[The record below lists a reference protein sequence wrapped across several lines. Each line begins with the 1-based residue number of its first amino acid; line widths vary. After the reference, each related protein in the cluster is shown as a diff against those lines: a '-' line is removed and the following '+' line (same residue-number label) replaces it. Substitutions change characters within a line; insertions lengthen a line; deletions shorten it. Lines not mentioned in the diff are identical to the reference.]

1 MLRLAGGYSIKGG
14 VCRCLCRCLLHP
26 ASTASRAAPALY
38 PCLPP
43 APAALVR
50 LTERPP
56 RVALEGGP
64 QRRCRPSHHQVEHCH
79 LSHLP
84 APTAA
89 NGSLRVEEGA
99 KGSGGRRRQPAATV
113 PATKGMACR
122 QIRQDLIVSLVRR
135 QPQQR
140 TRTQT
145 EWVRDSARFESA
157 PARGSRSA
165 GPSVCG
171 APRPSPPSC
180 ASARSRLRHRKERR
194 RRLCEK
200 AV

>member
-1 MLRLAGGYSIKGG
+1 MRKGYRPAREGPPGGWLGVLRLAGGYSIKGG

-122 QIRQDLIVSLVRR
+122 QIRQDLIKRLF
-135 QPQQR
+135 
-140 TRTQT
+140 
-145 EWVRDSARFESA
+145 SAA
-157 PARGSRSA
+157 TTPATD
-165 GPSVCG
+165 
-171 APRPSPPSC
+171 
-180 ASARSRLRHRKERR
+180 KD
-194 RRLCEK
+194 
-200 AV
+200 